1 MPCVNRQID
10 GCQTLAVSLSVAG
23 TRLPPSDGI
32 AVGPGVS
39 QEKGDP
45 AMMQAFFPIEKE
57 DLGYRTHCA
66 WDSNVGSVVGMAL
79 AFTGGEAFA

>member
-1 MPCVNRQID
+1 
-10 GCQTLAVSLSVAG
+10 
-23 TRLPPSDGI
+23 
-32 AVGPGVS
+32 VS

>member
-1 MPCVNRQID
+1 
-10 GCQTLAVSLSVAG
+10 
-23 TRLPPSDGI
+23 
-32 AVGPGVS
+32 VS

-57 DLGYRTHCA
+57 DLEYRTHCA

-79 AFTGGEAFA
+79 AFTGGEAFVQSRIGRPGLLWRVEFKF